1 LTIAAF
7 GLVACG
13 SSAPAPRE
21 GTVGFVSGFI
31 GGVVA
36 DEPRAVLAARDV
48 LSSGGTAADAAV
60 ALYFTLAV
68 TKPAQAGLGGGGVC
82 VVYSWRTKQTEAL
95 DFLPPIRAGEGVVP
109 GNVRGMLA
117 LQARDGKLRWETL
130 VGTAERLARN
140 GTTTSRSTAR
150 DLAAAT
156 QIIAA
161 DPGLKAHFM
170 GRDGSIPREGN
181 LLAQPELA
189 GTLSTIRRAPQEF
202 YTGPFAHVYAA
213 AATEAG
219 QRITPEAMRAYAP
232 SWTTPAAAPFGSYTM
247 YFPPNATGNMA
258 AAAWTSLGTQ
268 GGYEGAAN
276 RNAALVAAIPTPPG
290 DTPSPET
297 SFAVADRD
305 GDMIGCTVTM
315 NRFFGS
321 GRMARGTGVV
331 PAAPDPGG
339 RVGGL
344 APMMATNPAVPRPY
358 FVGAAS
364 GGAAGTRGL
373 IETALGVFSLGQPLD
388 VAIAAGRPDSTG
400 LVNAI
405 YCLRG
410 INPLG
415 TGEQSEAIC
424 QLAADKRGFGLAQH
438 D

>member
-1 LTIAAF
+1 
-7 GLVACG
+7 
-13 SSAPAPRE
+13 
-21 GTVGFVSGFI
+21 
-31 GGVVA
+31 
-36 DEPRAVLAARDV
+36 
-48 LSSGGTAADAAV
+48 
-60 ALYFTLAV
+60 V
-68 TKPAQAGLGGGGVC
+68 TKPAQAGLGGGGAC

-95 DFLPPIRAGEGVVP
+95 DFLPPIRPGEGVVP
-109 GNVRGMLA
+109 GSVRGMLA
-117 LQARDGKLRWETL
+117 LQAKHGKLRWERL
-130 VGTAERLARN
+130 LGAAERIARN
-140 GTTTSRSTAR
+140 GTMTSRSTAR
-150 DLAAAT
+150 DLAAAA
-156 QIIAA
+156 QIIGA
-161 DPGLKAHFM
+161 DPGLKMLFM
-170 GRDGSIPREGN
+170 GSDGSTPKEGT

-189 GTLSTIRRAPQEF
+189 GTLSMIRRAPQEF
-202 YTGPFAHVYAA
+202 YTGPFAHVFAA
-213 AATEAG
+213 AASDAG
-219 QRITPEAMRAYAP
+219 QRITPEAMRAYSP
-232 SWTTPAAAPFGSYTM
+232 SWQNPAAAPFGPYTM

-258 AAAWTSLGTQ
+258 AAAWTSLGTN
-268 GGYEGAAN
+268 GGYERAAN

-290 DTPSPET
+290 ETPSSET
-297 SFAVADRD
+297 SFAVVDRD
-305 GDMIGCTVTM
+305 GDMVGCTVTM

-331 PAAPDPGG
+331 PAAPDAAG

-344 APMMATNPAVPRPY
+344 APMIATNPSVPRPY

-388 VAIAAGRPDSTG
+388 VAMAAGRPDQTG

-415 TGEQSEAIC
+415 SDEQPEAIC